1 MIVSEAGNL
10 KPLSLP
16 ESKVS
21 MSFEDE
27 KGKDFKLA
35 AHQMDSQ
42 AQKSKK
48 RTYLCNLCNITLNSQ
63 QTMEIHCKGVR

>member
-1 MIVSEAGNL
+1 MIVIEAGNL

-21 MSFEDE
+21 MSFEEE

-42 AQKSKK
+42 AQKSEK
-48 RTYLCNLCNITLNSQ
+48 RTYLCQVCHIMLNSK
-63 QTMEIHCKGVR
+63 QTKEIHCKGVR